1 MQLYMIPFWF
11 VHAVALPLMLVAA
24 GPEDTVTA
32 CVAFTLPQ
40 LLLIVNPTFPLT
52 ALALQF
58 VVMLFVP

>member
-24 GPEDTVTA
+24 GTEVTTTA

-40 LLLIVNPTFPLT
+40 LLLIVNPTLPLT

-58 VVMLFVP
+58 VVILFVP